1 MINNQRI
8 SALRR
13 NFTMTE
19 NQVAV
24 QENKPSD
31 KEINFRKIEEKHRRE
46 LAEMQA
52 RLEETER
59 KASEAL
65 ARRQVEEEET
75 DDEPYVGHKKLEKK
89 FNSFEKKLEEKIDRK
104 AEEKARM
111 LIESREDEDW
121 LNKNTDFDEVLR
133 EENLVKLLNKAPA
146 LAQSIKRMPDGK
158 EKQKLVYNT
167 IKSMGLDKPEKKES
181 SIQEKIDANRRS
193 PYYQPSGVGAA
204 PYAGAGDFSPAGQ
217 KAAHAKMQELKNKLR
232 I

>member
-1 MINNQRI
+1 
-8 SALRR
+8 
-13 NFTMTE
+13 MTE

-46 LAEMQA
+46 LADMQA

-59 KASEAL
+59 KATEAL
-65 ARRQVEEEET
+65 SRNQIEDDN
-75 DDEPYVGHKKLEKK
+75 DDEPYVGHKRLEKK
-89 FNSFEKKLEEKIDRK
+89 LSSFEKRLEEKIDKR

-111 LIESREDEDW
+111 LIGQKEEEDW
-121 LNKNTDFDEVLR
+121 IKNNSDFSDVLR
-133 EENLVKLLNKAPA
+133 EENLMKLVNKAPG
-146 LAQSIKRMPDGK
+146 LAESIKRMPDGI

-167 IKSMGLDKPEKKES
+167 IKSMGLDKPEQKQQ
-181 SIQEKIDANRRS
+181 SIQEKVDANRRS

-204 PYAGAGDFSPAGQ
+204 PYSSVGDFSDSGQ
-217 KAAHAKMQELKNKLR
+217 KNAYNKMKELQKRLR

>member
-1 MINNQRI
+1 
-8 SALRR
+8 
-13 NFTMTE
+13 MTE
-19 NQVAV
+19 NQVAI

-59 KASEAL
+59 KATEAL
-65 ARRQVEEEET
+65 SRKQIEDDDN
-75 DDEPYVGHKKLEKK
+75 DDEPYVGHKRLEKK
-89 FNSFEKKLEEKIDRK
+89 LNSFERKLEEKIDRK

-111 LIESREDEDW
+111 LIGQKEEEDW
-121 LNKNTDFDEVLR
+121 IKNNSDFSDVLK
-133 EENLVKLLNKAPA
+133 EENLVKLVNKAPG
-146 LAQSIKRMPDGK
+146 LAESIKRMPDGI

-167 IKSMGLDKPEKKES
+167 IKTMGLDKPEQKQS
-181 SIQEKIDANRRS
+181 SIQDKIDANRRS

-204 PYAGAGDFSPAGQ
+204 PYDSVGDFSESGQ
-217 KAAHAKMQELKNKLR
+217 KNAYSKMKELQKRLR

>member
-1 MINNQRI
+1 
-8 SALRR
+8 
-13 NFTMTE
+13 MTE

-59 KASEAL
+59 KAAEAL
-65 ARRQVEEEET
+65 SRNQVEDDN
-75 DDEPYVGHKKLEKK
+75 DDEPYVGHKRLEKK
-89 FNSFEKKLEEKIDRK
+89 LSSFERKLEEKIDKK

-111 LIESREDEDW
+111 LMDRKEEEDW
-121 LNKNTDFDEVLR
+121 IKQNADFGDVLK
-133 EENLVKLLNKAPA
+133 EENLVKLVNRSPA
-146 LAQSIKRMPDGK
+146 LAESIKRMPDGI

-167 IKSMGLDKPEKKES
+167 IKSMGLDKPEQKQP

-204 PYAGAGDFSPAGQ
+204 PYNSVGDFSESGQ
-217 KAAHAKMQELKNKLR
+217 KNAYSKMKELQKRLR

>member
-1 MINNQRI
+1 
-8 SALRR
+8 
-13 NFTMTE
+13 MTE

-24 QENKPSD
+24 QENKVSD

-46 LAEMQA
+46 LADMQA

-59 KASEAL
+59 KATEAL
-65 ARRQVEEEET
+65 SRNRDNEDDKD
-75 DDEPYVGHKKLEKK
+75 DDEPYVGHKRLEKK
-89 FNSFEKKLEEKIDRK
+89 LSNFERKMEEKIDRK

-111 LIESREDEDW
+111 LIGQKEEEDW
-121 LNKNTDFDEVLR
+121 IKNNSDFSDVLR
-133 EENLVKLLNKAPA
+133 EENLVKLVNKAPG
-146 LAQSIKRMPDGK
+146 LAESIKRMPDGI

-167 IKSMGLDKPEKKES
+167 IKSMGLDKPEQKQS

-204 PYAGAGDFSPAGQ
+204 PYNSVGDFSEAGQ
-217 KAAHAKMQELKNKLR
+217 KNAYSKMKELQKRLR

>member
-1 MINNQRI
+1 
-8 SALRR
+8 
-13 NFTMTE
+13 MTE

-24 QENKPSD
+24 QENKQSD

-46 LAEMQA
+46 LAEMQV

-59 KASEAL
+59 KATEAL
-65 ARRQVEEEET
+65 SRNRVEEDDN

-89 FNSFEKKLEEKIDRK
+89 FSSFERRLEEKIDQR

-111 LIESREDEDW
+111 LMDRKEEEDW
-121 LNKNTDFDEVLR
+121 VKNNSDFNEVLR
-133 EENLVKLLNKAPA
+133 EENLMKLVNKAPG
-146 LAQSIKRMPDGK
+146 LAESIKRMPDGI

-167 IKSMGLDKPEKKES
+167 IKSMGLDKPEQKQS
-181 SIQEKIDANRRS
+181 SVQEKIDANRRS

-204 PYAGAGDFSPAGQ
+204 PYNSVGDYSPAGQ
-217 KAAHAKMQELKNKLR
+217 KNAYAKMQELKSKLR